1 MTILYNLFRTPQED
15 SKKMEN
21 IKVTDGQWHVKIGKK
36 WHIRSNFIFSI
47 LYEVAHPQD
56 SIYVVD
62 VTTDDGQKG

>member
-1 MTILYNLFRTPQED
+1 
-15 SKKMEN
+15 MEN
-21 IKVTDGQWHVKIGKK
+21 IKVTDGQWHVKVGKK
-36 WHIRSNFIFSI
+36 WLMRSNFIFSI